1 MTGYAV
7 LSDTAFKD
15 TLESQLPAENVDKDI
30 PLHGGGD
37 FDHPFN
43 SFSCYKK
50 GNTIV
55 VLHPFDSNRYKDLMT
70 SLQTQYGNLD
80 NCHILA
86 GIKGDGVTEGHIV
99 TAYQPP
105 ISEGG
110 LQIFDPKTSD
120 PDKFFH
126 KPSGS
131 RIGTVIL
138 SLFRS
143 LIPRYSAKVT
153 INTTNETDPDPTDQV
168 EADYMALGTQSFFDP
183 VSCGYHTAS
192 NILTLRQMINDGR
205 AGEINRD
212 NLLKESHNPVYR
224 SANAL
229 KNTTHATRVDS
240 GLGAFLKKAWQDTYM
255 PLENEEKRK
264 KRHFGH
270 YFMGWPKEKGAGQ
283 KVLYFATLG
292 FLFNPLINLIK
303 LPTEFLLNALSETA
317 SYAKN
322 ALLATA
328 PTHPALQYLR
338 STALLALYGLQGAF
352 KGLSLLVRT
361 VTSPITSFKAAWRV
375 HPALG
380 VLSAVVSVAAYAA
393 LAIFAA
399 PALLALAGPGAAG
412 FLAPA
417 IKALSYPVTFI
428 AAKLSLEVPAVI
440 GAAFTA
446 IAGSSLLVGI
456 KAGIGKAISFFS
468 NKTAESKQPKITSDI
483 EDFEPIDSEI
493 GQMPEV
499 SPSLSRLNSSS
510 DLTVKGFE
518 ENFGQSPVQTSK
530 SVPISVPIKKKKD
543 IEEDFVNIDS
553 PSSSF

>member
-43 SFSCYKK
+43 FFSCYKE

-55 VLHPFDSNRYKDLMT
+55 VLHPFNDSRYADLIT

-80 NCHILA
+80 NCHVLV
-86 GIKGDGVTEGHIV
+86 GLKGKGVTEGHIV
-99 TAYQPP
+99 TSYQPP
-105 ISEGG
+105 GG
-110 LQIFDPKTSD
+110 RRQIFDSKTSD
-120 PDKFFH
+120 AKKFFNQ
-126 KPSGS
+126 PTGNQ
-131 RIGTVIL
+131 IGTVIL
-138 SLFRS
+138 GLFRS
-143 LIPRYSAKVT
+143 LIPSYSNLND
-153 INTTNETDPDPTDQV
+153 IPDTD
-168 EADYMALGTQSFFDP
+168 YHALGTQSFFDP

-192 NILTLRQMINDGR
+192 NILTLRQMLYDGR
-205 AGEINRD
+205 ASEINRD

-292 FLFNPLINLIK
+292 FLFNPLLNLIK

-446 IAGSSLLVGI
+446 LAGSSLLVGI
-456 KAGIGKAISFFS
+456 KAAVGKAISFFGG
-468 NKTAESKQPKITSDI
+468 KTKNSESPPKKDRDI
-483 EDFEPIDSEI
+483 EDFVDIEPVPEFPHAFRKLG
-493 GQMPEV
+493 GQAPKKEETQTP
-499 SPSLSRLNSSS
+499 PSRSIPIQKKS
-510 DLTVKGFE
+510 D
-518 ENFGQSPVQTSK
+518 TS
-530 SVPISVPIKKKKD
+530 D
-543 IEEDFVNIDS
+543 IEEDFANIDS